1 MKYLKELEKA
11 EKPIP
16 GISDVLRTGE
26 NIVKMCWW
34 LHENRDTDISIDDMA
49 SKISEIE
56 NEAVRNLC
64 VEKARELHALI
75 VPNENLKYVH
85 DPRKVLEILDKISLS
100 EGKALKC
107 YLASMSDDGLGSI
120 SHLYVSDI
128 DEPAEAAKP
137 VLINEIWKN
146 IIIDPCGMALWQSYL
161 LMTTIHVMPYW
172 WHGGYNK
179 RTFVLSPEDLKS
191 IKALNDI
198 DLSHLSE
205 GDLQPNVTFVRWDE
219 EMSSGRISNT
229 YWSEWDGLIKERIVV
244 GIKGNRITSYGVPCK
259 KVLFKDRSIRRYL

>member
-1 MKYLKELEKA
+1 MKYLKELEKG
-11 EKPIP
+11 EEPVP

-26 NIVKMCWW
+26 NITKMYWW
-34 LHENRDTDISIDDMA
+34 LHDNRKTDISLDDMA
-49 SKISEIE
+49 GKISEIE
-56 NEAVRNLC
+56 NEAVRNIY
-64 VEKARELHALI
+64 VETARNLHNLI
-75 VPNENLKYVH
+75 VPIGKYVH
-85 DPRKVLEILDKISLS
+85 DSRKVLEILDKISIPD
-100 EGKALKC
+100 GKALKC

-146 IIIDPCGMALWQSYL
+146 IIIDPCGMALWQTYL

-198 DLSHLSE
+198 DLSHISE
-205 GDLQPNVTFVRWDE
+205 GDLQPNVTFVRWNE
-219 EMSSGRISNT
+219 EMSSGIISNT

-259 KVLFKDRSIRRYL
+259 KVLFKDRSIRRCL